1 MFTHLAADVLEF
13 FGCWSAFA
21 QQTDHGINHAAG
33 VVVGGVGCVL
43 QTGGGIDVGHFRLL
57 LDRRESVDRPQL
69 ALQSGDVRRDIK
81 AFPLQRRL
89 IVGVLHVGDGL
100 SDDAY
105 FFCEC
110 IHVFIYV

>member
-1 MFTHLAADVLEF
+1 
-13 FGCWSAFA
+13 
-21 QQTDHGINHAAG
+21 
-33 VVVGGVGCVL
+33 
-43 QTGGGIDVGHFRLL
+43 
-57 LDRRESVDRPQL
+57 
-69 ALQSGDVRRDIK
+69 
-81 AFPLQRRL
+81 L